1 MPKPPQ
7 LAPFNSKQQQLSSEL
22 PPDFQVPH
30 LISKPAYQ
38 GNSFQALVPCSC
50 SQISDTTHSWSSG
63 SCQLIKLP
71 LFSKCWDYNSKTV
84 LCLYNSFVRICQDN
98 ILCIKMGTR
107 HLFILPWALDN
118 CNFSLSIEL
127 KVLQSL
133 ASRVHAEWPIAIGAH
148 LSVQLHYSVHF
159 LLIALGSIR
168 MPVTKVPWNPWTQ
181 RSHKKNTMTM
191 WWINYLDWWNT
202 HQDNQAWLV
211 GVGFALRR
219 KLAS

>member
-1 MPKPPQ
+1 MFLFTDLGHYPQ
-7 LAPFNSKQQQLSSEL
+7 LVTISE
-22 PPDFQVPH
+22 VR
-30 LISKPAYQ
+30 
-38 GNSFQALVPCSC
+38 
-50 SQISDTTHSWSSG
+50 WSSG

-168 MPVTKVPWNPWTQ
+168 MPVTKVPWKSLDSAEPQ
-181 RSHKKNTMTM
+181 KKYN
-191 WWINYLDWWNT
+191 
-202 HQDNQAWLV
+202 DNVMNKLPGLV
-211 GVGFALRR
+211 EHTPR
-219 KLAS
+219 